1 MSGLYLL
8 QDPRWFASF
17 LVAGWLLGWLAVGDR
32 RWAVLP
38 ALATVL
44 AVLMGVFQLFTSDS
58 SDYSAD
64 LTRTAFLSSLGLPV
78 LWGISR
84 FPSLSLRV
92 GLATALVPLVVPAC
106 FEMCGMLF
114 LGIFQ
119 IP

>member
-1 MSGLYLL
+1 MTGLSLL

-17 LVAGWLLGWLAVGDR
+17 LVAGWLLGRLAVGDR

-38 ALATVL
+38 ALTTLV

-58 SDYSAD
+58 SDYSVD

-78 LWGISR
+78 LWGVSR
-84 FPSLSLRV
+84 FPPLFLRV

-106 FEMCGMLF
+106 FGMGGLLF